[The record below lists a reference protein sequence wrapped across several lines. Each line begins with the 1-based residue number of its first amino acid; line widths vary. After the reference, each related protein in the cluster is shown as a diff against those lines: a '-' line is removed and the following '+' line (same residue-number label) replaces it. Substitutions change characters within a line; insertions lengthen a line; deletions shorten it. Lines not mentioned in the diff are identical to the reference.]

1 MARQILIILLLA
13 SLTSCIQTKTRK
25 TKSDLTTQTQTVYK
39 IDKRVRIDSMQI
51 VKIDTILN
59 LFKGESLIGIKV
71 NGHIDKANNS
81 ASVDYFDDLKFIETI
96 DNHGREITINI
107 VPTLRTTNPNL
118 KKSKQT
124 KTKVKY
130 NYLAD
135 KTEFVF
141 YVEKKVL
148 TYGFGMYQ
156 IDLTCGQRI
165 QTISL
170 TRRK

>member
-13 SLTSCIQTKTRK
+13 TLTSCIQTKTRK
-25 TKSDLTTQTQTVYK
+25 PKSDLATQTQTVYK
-39 IDKRVRIDSMQI
+39 IDKRVQIDSMEI
-51 VKIDTILN
+51 VKIDTTLN
-59 LFKGESLIGIKV
+59 LFKGEFLIGIKV

-81 ASVDYFDDLKFIETI
+81 VAIDYFKDLKFIETI
-96 DNHGREITINI
+96 DNHGREISINI

-118 KKSKQT
+118 KKSKRT

-135 KTEFVF
+135 KTEFAF
-141 YVEKKVL
+141 YVEKKVF
-148 TYGFGMYQ
+148 THGFGMYQ
-156 IDLTCGQRI
+156 INLTCGQRI
-165 QTISL
+165 ETISL